1 MKRAKWTCAAGL
13 LLLAVLARLPGGRAQ
28 PDKLGDVAADER
40 IQTISVKID
49 VGADAADLD
58 EPVALDLGLGFPLWL
73 HPLGRPDGTAVPAGA
88 VPQETDAK
96 TTIAAGASGSFTF
109 RLEGEAGQDQLRT
122 TPRLLT
128 GVRVADIGRV
138 GFAGLGRS
146 NWILAGYEI
155 RINGKLFASSN
166 TPHAD
171 GDAAIAKA
179 RTRLVDLDKT
189 IATLREELAELDKR
203 GAAGKATG
211 ADRERFQK
219 AQAELAAAVTE
230 GSALRI
236 RYRLNPRAAAAQA
249 AAGMRLADLEAEL
262 AKLRKEAALD
272 GDAAPA
278 PPNPRLAALLAEK
291 RRLEGQLEGKYPWF
305 EDSTFV
311 RPAATVE
318 KARVI
323 VETWDHAG
331 ADSKNRVYFAAGGHR
346 YFLNG
351 AGEPLTAAGGPQEFW
366 LDLIAGPLR
375 PADLRGWGLGMLAHP
390 GLQGAAPDRWHPR
403 RLLVEIDGRV
413 IYDSEDAVLDRR
425 SLQAIRLIPRAQRG
439 AAEDQLVLNKATAR
453 QLYFWEAG
461 KGLGLDA
468 DTGSVVPLPPRGD
481 TDSPQPEPGLSGDG
495 AAPPDVD
502 NFPPDFDPFPGEPF
516 PPPWAPLPP
525 DDPGWQPP
533 PPDPLPPG
541 VDPPPAGPP
550 FQVDSAE
557 ITMGWKAGDSFK
569 IEWKVSGDES
579 GIDHYEV
586 SLIAVRPDQA
596 NVYAEQ
602 LLQATVGK
610 DQRSYVG
617 AVGPA
622 APGVGPYYF
631 VAPMV
636 VAVPTDPTAKTT
648 AHERIGPARAFFP
661 ADADALRQ
669 PVPVKFVFDNAAGT
683 HGEGAFGATIV
694 PGTARGAWTLEA
706 VDGHNAILFGSP
718 RPGLHVGYRP
728 EPGDTITGHFTA
740 ADIKGPQRLLCHL
753 GFEGAGGSN
762 TMNVTVFVSLKNAAG
777 QLYNYPKT
785 EIANVDAAGP
795 MKLLDFKLDPAD
807 VGGAGPYTLI
817 LGIGVKGG
825 AIDPAHPP
833 GLFGLRLLPG
843 SSGGP
848 AAPTIKA
855 DLAIGDK
862 YLIPG
867 RGRDAKV
874 SIMPFVEVKN
884 LGPDDIPASLVSKI
898 RVQTRYFVGQYGDT
912 VADTQKVVW
921 CVNPLKSSGPLP
933 VGGKAVI
940 MPTHPVELPTGVFT
954 TWTKLLG
961 VRVEILLPL
970 TGEVAD
976 PNLANNK
983 YDKMYLP
990 PIVLGDGVGPYEVIL
1005 YDQKWFKG
1013 RSVSY
1018 EYKPTLRHKLIP
1030 DLGDMNRQASS
1041 MKVGDKVRVAVFS
1054 EPNFGGWDRQV
1065 AGGYLRHS
1073 VWRPGPENLP
1083 LLGSWHPIPGF
1094 PSIGRSYDKALCS
1107 LIIMPE
1113 AQQYPSGVLLV
1124 DSSVWAFDTERFF
1137 PLPEDPKVYNVEFHS
1152 LGPGNGAVNGCAD
1165 LIQAFGGTYGVT
1177 LYEQPGYQGQSYTF
1191 MALSSDQFVV
1201 DLNSVG
1207 FEDRAW
1213 SMKIGAWIPVKP

>member
-1 MKRAKWTCAAGL
+1 MEKRDQPLWRRAVFIFGLSVLALVAVACPVNPGNGGGTSTTSTSASTTTTTTPPVTPAARPSVAVGSAHSCALTVHYGVQCWGQNDRGQIGDGTTTDRVTPTRAQGLGAGVSAVAVGEKTTCALLQTGL
-13 LLLAVLARLPGGRAQ
+13 VRCWGANDHGQ
-28 PDKLGDVAADER
+28 IGDGTTVDR
-40 IQTISVKID
+40 STPTLVQ
-49 VGADAADLD
+49 
-58 EPVALDLGLGFPLWL
+58 GLG
-73 HPLGRPDGTAVPAGA
+73 GA
-88 VPQETDAK
+88 
-96 TTIAAGASGSFTF
+96 
-109 RLEGEAGQDQLRT
+109 
-122 TPRLLT
+122 
-128 GVRVADIGRV
+128 
-138 GFAGLGRS
+138 
-146 NWILAGYEI
+146 
-155 RINGKLFASSN
+155 
-166 TPHAD
+166 
-171 GDAAIAKA
+171 AKA
-179 RTRLVDLDKT
+179 
-189 IATLREELAELDKR
+189 I
-203 GAAGKATG
+203 
-211 ADRERFQK
+211 
-219 AQAELAAAVTE
+219 
-230 GSALRI
+230 
-236 RYRLNPRAAAAQA
+236 A
-249 AAGMRLADLEAEL
+249 AAGTHTC
-262 AKLRKEAALD
+262 
-272 GDAAPA
+272 
-278 PPNPRLAALLAEK
+278 ALLTTGTVQCWGANGRGELGDGTTIDALAPVTVSGLANVTAISSGGQDPCAITTDAT
-291 RRLEGQLEGKYPWF
+291 LECWGANEHGQLG
-305 EDSTFV
+305 DGTTTDHSTPTLV
-311 RPAATVE
+311 
-318 KARVI
+318 
-323 VETWDHAG
+323 
-331 ADSKNRVYFAAGGHR
+331 
-346 YFLNG
+346 
-351 AGEPLTAAGGPQEFW
+351 
-366 LDLIAGPLR
+366 
-375 PADLRGWGLGMLAHP
+375 P
-390 GLQGAAPDRWHPR
+390 GLDHVISVSVAGTHTCAVIGTLPTDTSGTVMCWGANDH
-403 RLLVEIDGRV
+403 G
-413 IYDSEDAVLDRR
+413 
-425 SLQAIRLIPRAQRG
+425 
-439 AAEDQLVLNKATAR
+439 QL
-453 QLYFWEAG
+453 
-461 KGLGLDA
+461 
-468 DTGSVVPLPPRGD
+468 
-481 TDSPQPEPGLSGDG
+481 
-495 AAPPDVD
+495 
-502 NFPPDFDPFPGEPF
+502 
-516 PPPWAPLPP
+516 
-525 DDPGWQPP
+525 
-533 PPDPLPPG
+533 
-541 VDPPPAGPP
+541 
-550 FQVDSAE
+550 
-557 ITMGWKAGDSFK
+557 
-569 IEWKVSGDES
+569 GDES